1 MKKRLKLSSVMMVVI
16 LCAIACADSSHKN
29 EENFKESEVTTSITK
44 SVQETQGDKTLE
56 IANAFM
62 AAMGKGDMEA
72 MKSLMHEDMVWQ
84 NAGDSSLPWIGPW
97 EGKKAILEDFFPVF
111 GKNFVTKKW
120 ETTDAFASGDTAA
133 YFGQMI
139 GLLTNS
145 NKETQEFTY
154 ALRVKVK
161 DDKIILWN
169 WFEDSYEVSKVYHAT
184 KN

>member
-1 MKKRLKLSSVMMVVI
+1 MKEKLKLSMVI
-16 LCAIACADSSHKN
+16 LTVIVCASACVDGNTEKKN
-29 EENFKESEVTTSITK
+29 NDKKEDMTTNQTK
-44 SVQETQGDKTLE
+44 SDAELQGEETLE

-72 MKSLMHEDMVWQ
+72 MKNLMHDDMVWQ

-97 EGKKAILEDFFPVF
+97 NGKKAILEDFFPVF
-111 GKNFVTKKW
+111 GENFVTKKW
-120 ETTDAFASGDTAA
+120 EPTDAIASGDTAA

-139 GLLTNS
+139 GLLTHS
-145 NKETQEFTY
+145 NKETEEFTY

-161 DDKIILWN
+161 DGKVILWN
-169 WFEDSYEVSKVYHAT
+169 WFEDSYEVSKTYHAN